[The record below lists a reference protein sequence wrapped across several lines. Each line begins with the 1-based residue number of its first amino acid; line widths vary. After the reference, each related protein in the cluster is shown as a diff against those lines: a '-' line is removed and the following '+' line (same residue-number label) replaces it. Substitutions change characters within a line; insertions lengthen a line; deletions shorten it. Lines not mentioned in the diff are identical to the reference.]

1 MPWSETNPS
10 KASPS
15 ETESDDA
22 QCVRCGNTTGLQA
35 RFLGMGDAS
44 AILCESCLREF
55 DLLRRLDSLAFVGN
69 GTIAKGVGLILQ
81 GLHEMYNLD
90 LDRDDLKQTPSRVSR
105 MYAELCQGYLIDPA
119 LYLKV
124 SYPVKSSGLI
134 KIGPVDF
141 TSLCIHHL
149 AVIAGRAFIGYVPDK
164 RIVGLSKIPRVV
176 LAYAKRLQLQEYM
189 TYDIIE
195 CLEKELEPQGVMVV
209 VQARHDCMCNR
220 GVASSGAWTTTS
232 EVRGVFYTN
241 EKHTKEE
248 FLTFVQMYG
257 AP

>member
-1 MPWSETNPS
+1 
-10 KASPS
+10 
-15 ETESDDA
+15 
-22 QCVRCGNTTGLQA
+22 
-35 RFLGMGDAS
+35 MGDAS
-44 AILCESCLREF
+44 AILCESCSREF
-55 DLLRRLDSLAFVGN
+55 DLQRRLDSLEFVGN
-69 GTIAKGVGLILQ
+69 ETIAKGVRLILQ
-81 GLHEMYNLD
+81 GISEMYGLD
-90 LDRDDLKQTPSRVSR
+90 IHQDDLKQTPARVGR
-105 MYAELCQGYLIDPA
+105 MYAELCQGYSIEDPTK
-119 LYLKV
+119 YLSV
-124 SYPVKSSGLI
+124 SYPVEGQSGLI

-149 AVIAGRAFIGYVPDK
+149 AVIAGRVFVGYVPND
-164 RIVGLSKIPRVV
+164 RIVGLSKIPRVIQ
-176 LAYAKRLQLQEYM
+176 AYAKRLQLQEYM
-189 TYDIIE
+189 TRSIID
-195 CLEKELEPQGVMVV
+195 CLDSGLEPEGVMVV